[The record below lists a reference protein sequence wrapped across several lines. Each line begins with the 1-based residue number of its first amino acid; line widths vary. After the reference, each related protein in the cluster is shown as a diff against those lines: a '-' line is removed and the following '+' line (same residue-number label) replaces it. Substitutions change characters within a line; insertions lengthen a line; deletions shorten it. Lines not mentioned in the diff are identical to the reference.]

1 MAGYPED
8 MLEQARDLMKEYEY
22 SLDTKAPSGDETNNR
37 EEEYFKTV
45 QVRLEIH
52 LIKNLIL
59 RRRKTQEI
67 YRFFFS
73 QKSLMIRLCR
83 DGRSSNKIYNNRHG
97 GLVNV

>member
-67 YRFFFS
+67 YRFFFFAK
-73 QKSLMIRLCR
+73 KS
-83 DGRSSNKIYNNRHG
+83 DDSS
-97 GLVNV
+97 LP